1 MARYLPLEKK
11 TENTMEPRKLTGLT
25 VMNGPVIKSR
35 FAPRPSI
42 DDALGQLR
50 RYVSGQL
57 RSIEKD
63 AEIRYQNAFEQGV
76 NDGFQNV
83 LGQIPDVV
91 AQQQQLMEVW
101 LDWIRKELELRL
113 PEYLMTSVSL
123 DSFIRTLTREFSITD
138 VTLWLPRKV
147 IEEAGHIER
156 RCKALGITSFALKT
170 HDENCMF
177 RLEAGPMVWV
187 FDAKKQVIQQV
198 VWQLGKPDMIAQC
211 GETNF

>member
-1 MARYLPLEKK
+1 
-11 TENTMEPRKLTGLT
+11 
-25 VMNGPVIKSR
+25 MNGPVIKSR